1 MTTTVR
7 KIQATMPI
15 ATSGTGEAAPQQE
28 QGEEDGEA
36 GGRHP
41 ERHRGGDRPRQQA
54 AVVAAL
60 ERPGEVVPRWL
71 GSAPPSGPGLVDAEN
86 ETSAPST
93 SPSTNLT
100 PRVVRDGSVAPRP
113 SSSASTIA
121 RASSTGRG
129 E

>member
-1 MTTTVR
+1 
-7 KIQATMPI
+7 MPI
-15 ATSGTGEAAPQQE
+15 ATSGTARPPHSRNRASRTVRPAAGTPNVIGVVIDPASRLPSSPPSSVPE
-28 QGEEDGEA
+28 KSYL
-36 GGRHP
+36 GGS
-41 ERHRGGDRPRQQA
+41 E
-54 AVVAAL
+54 
-60 ERPGEVVPRWL
+60 
-71 GSAPPSGPGLVDAEN
+71 SAPPSGPGLVDAEN